1 MAASTSRYC
10 SVAKR
15 RAFAACFFGA
25 AALGGLAGAV
35 VATSGASATSTRGS
49 LTGVEPIPAR
59 VALLTPHAALT
70 TSAGTRVTALS
81 GQTADGSTC
90 TLFRTDQPTHA
101 DSGFCES
108 PAATA
113 KDEAAYILFISFIPE
128 ARGAIALVEA
138 AADAGSA
145 ITAFQVEDS
154 GQPIAE
160 AAGGG
165 YLIGELGRTAKVGT
179 LPVGKDFIITG
190 LSADGK
196 TVLSINLNQLVR
208 NATPPAGKH

>member
-1 MAASTSRYC
+1 M
-10 SVAKR
+10 
-15 RAFAACFFGA
+15 
-25 AALGGLAGAV
+25 
-35 VATSGASATSTRGS
+35 
-49 LTGVEPIPAR
+49 
-59 VALLTPHAALT
+59 
-70 TSAGTRVTALS
+70 
-81 GQTADGSTC
+81 
-90 TLFRTDQPTHA
+90 
-101 DSGFCES
+101 
-108 PAATA
+108 
-113 KDEAAYILFISFIPE
+113 ISFIPD